1 MSNNQQG
8 KNGGGVPTKDG
19 VRGYLPE
26 SYTPQNTTEAK
37 PQPPKK
43 EGPRR

>member
-8 KNGGGVPTKDG
+8 KNGGGVQAKG
-19 VRGYLPE
+19 VVRVSLPE
-26 SYTPQNTTEAK
+26 SYTPKNTTVPK